1 MKLVEKSNNQIV
13 FAAEIDESL
22 ANAIRRHVSEIPIL
36 GVDEVEILKNDS
48 AIYDETIAHRIGLIP
63 LKMEKGLNDKSEID
77 LKLVTNKEG
86 NVLSGNLK
94 GKAKVV
100 YENIPITNLSKG
112 QELEIIAKAKLGRGS
127 EHSKYSSGAL
137 FYRNMCEII
146 LDKEFLEEVKRI
158 CPKNEIKEKG
168 GKIIIVDDR
177 RKSVAD
183 VCEGICESNSKKA
196 EVDYKDGLI
205 ITIESF
211 GQLDVEDIFN
221 ESVKELKKDLNEVVK
236 KVEKA

>member
-1 MKLVEKSNNQIV
+1 MKLIEKTNNQIA
-13 FAAEIDESL
+13 FTAEIDESL

-36 GVDEVEILKNDS
+36 GVDEVELLKNDS
-48 AIYDETIAHRIGLIP
+48 AIYDETISHRIGLIP

-86 NVLSGNLK
+86 KVLSGNLK

-100 YENIPITNLSKG
+100 YENIPITILGKG
-112 QELEIIAKAKLGRGS
+112 QELEIIAKAKLGKGS
-127 EHSKYSSGAL
+127 EHSKYSPGAI
-137 FYRNMCEII
+137 FYRNMCDII
-146 LDKEFLEEVKRI
+146 MDKEFLDEVKRI

-168 GKIIIVDDR
+168 DKIIVIDDK

-183 VCEGICESNSKKA
+183 VCEGICDSNSKKA

-211 GQLDVEDIFN
+211 GQLEPKEIFN
-221 ESVKELKKDLNEVVK
+221 EAVKELKKDLNEVAK
-236 KVEKA
+236 KIEKA